1 MSNRLGGVVMSATEC
16 AKRQGDDIVDVV
28 YVLQNLGPAL
38 TAIRIARRLSLRE
51 VARQCGESFST
62 VARIEKGQNCQV
74 SSAVSILLWIRGLG
88 GSDE

>member
-1 MSNRLGGVVMSATEC
+1 MTEC
-16 AKRQGDDIVDVV
+16 RHGTDFYTGTVERQGDDIVDVV

-88 GSDE
+88 CGDE